1 MKSLLKNFKKSRKK
15 IVIISM
21 TQKET
26 LKNLKSKLLT
36 LKSKTIKT
44 NQNNNKNK
52 KLKSSL
58 RIQILIKVK
67 KKVLILKNKLLL
79 QYKTKNNSRKNN

>member
-21 TQKET
+21 TQKGT

-52 KLKSSL
+52 KLKSSSL
-58 RIQILIKVK
+58 RI
-67 KKVLILKNKLLL
+67 
-79 QYKTKNNSRKNN
+79 

>member
-1 MKSLLKNFKKSRKK
+1 MIRLFQRIRNNRKSYKRKMKSLLKNFKKSRKK

-21 TQKET
+21 TYKGT

-44 NQNNNKNK
+44 NQNNKKKK
-52 KLKSSL
+52 KLKSSSL
-58 RIQILIKVK
+58 RI
-67 KKVLILKNKLLL
+67 
-79 QYKTKNNSRKNN
+79 

>member
-1 MKSLLKNFKKSRKK
+1 MKNLLKNFKKSRKK

-21 TQKET
+21 TQKGT

-58 RIQILIKVK
+58 RI
-67 KKVLILKNKLLL
+67 
-79 QYKTKNNSRKNN
+79 